1 MKHVYLIRLVF
12 IHLFFFCIP
21 YLAASYPELY
31 YAENLPP
38 CLIKP
43 YLEEGFIAGTLVGVP
58 DGFKPIEAIAEHDV
72 VCGESFKPK
81 RVLKTAKRVV
91 QHYICLKIE
100 EEVLSAGCDQSLRT
114 ACDPLWQ
121 HVGTLQEHACVL
133 DVHGNSKS
141 IDQHELIPKSTILYQ
156 LEVEDHTF
164 CVGSLGIVVHN
175 ADIVTLGVATLFLEY
190 VAYAH
195 PVIAV
200 IGSTIALSTIARN
213 AYETYLKSR
222 QHNRADDSSDAVIP
236 TEVFLA
242 ERYYYEQRKSE
253 LIKLRDE
260 FTVLYRGITA
270 VRELF
275 HPQVATFSSQFL
287 QTTLKHHTPH
297 SFLTLSLADELKL
310 SDEHKSTLRTMR
322 EQELALIEK
331 EIAELHALLVAHFN
345 MLMLSVFE
353 AREAYDESLPGM
365 SQAINLWNLHKDGKL
380 TDHIASQAYEQNII
394 EECLVR
400 DIQQKIAE
408 LKVVVTFYQ
417 KNRLSTCLQQSTDIL
432 NWLDGLTAMIA
443 DTEQETA
450 KKLIRITNNMFVNEH
465 YFAQR
470 GIPTTGFKNQ
480 IKGAFNKD
488 RSQKNAQALKKAKDT
503 QADMCA
509 SGGPNDPKKDQNDD
523 KDDFFKNLKSRSDKK
538 ARTNRFGNMY
548 RDPIT
553 KLWWSKDLAG
563 HGGSCF
569 KVFKETAKGFE
580 WVFDATKEGVQILA
594 KHKGPTGLFIPYKE
608 VIF

>member
-1 MKHVYLIRLVF
+1 M
-12 IHLFFFCIP
+12 
-21 YLAASYPELY
+21 
-31 YAENLPP
+31 
-38 CLIKP
+38 
-43 YLEEGFIAGTLVGVP
+43 
-58 DGFKPIEAIAEHDV
+58 AIGGAMM
-72 VCGESFKPK
+72 C
-81 RVLKTAKRVV
+81 
-91 QHYICLKIE
+91 
-100 EEVLSAGCDQSLRT
+100 
-114 ACDPLWQ
+114 
-121 HVGTLQEHACVL
+121 
-133 DVHGNSKS
+133 
-141 IDQHELIPKSTILYQ
+141 
-156 LEVEDHTF
+156 
-164 CVGSLGIVVHN
+164 
-175 ADIVTLGVATLFLEY
+175 LEY

-195 PVIAV
+195 PVVAIV
-200 IGSTIALSTIARN
+200 GSSIGLVEV
-213 AYETYLKSR
+213 AY
-222 QHNRADDSSDAVIP
+222 RAYKAYTQSVREKRENVNNHDNQAEENP
-236 TEVFLA
+236 PAEVFLA

-260 FTVLYRGITA
+260 FTALYRGITA
-270 VRELF
+270 VRDLF

-297 SFLTLSLADELKL
+297 TFLTISLVDELKL
-310 SDEHKSTLRTMR
+310 SDERKNTLRTMR
-322 EQELALIEK
+322 EQELALLEK
-331 EIAELHALLVAHFN
+331 EITELHALLVVHFN

-353 AREAYDESLPGM
+353 AREAYDESLPAI
-365 SQAINLWNLHKDGKL
+365 SQAINLWNLHKNGEL
-380 TDHIASQAYEQNII
+380 TDHIASQTYEQNII

-417 KNRLSTCLQQSTDIL
+417 KNKHSSCLQQSTDIL
-432 NWLDGLTAMIA
+432 NWLDGLTAMVA
-443 DTEQETA
+443 DTEQWTA
-450 KKLIRITNNMFVNEH
+450 KDLICINNNLSITER

-470 GIPTTGFKNQ
+470 GIPTAGFKNQ
-480 IKGAFNKD
+480 IKSAFNKD
-488 RSQKNAQALKKAKDT
+488 RSQKNAQALKQAKDT
-503 QADMCA
+503 QVDICA
-509 SGGPNDPKKDQNDD
+509 SGGPNDPKKPQDDD
-523 KDDFFKNLKSRSDKK
+523 KDDFFKKLKSRSDKK